1 MTATLLKTLEKQ
13 WKNMTRGEFKLVEK
27 HQESK
32 IEETRPKLKKK
43 EFNMAK

>member
-13 WKNMTRGEFKLVEK
+13 WKNMKRGEFKLVEK

-32 IEETRPKLKKK
+32 IELRNKTKTK
-43 EFNMAK
+43 EKRI